1 MRLGLVYWVKTFGE
15 TKQKGGIAMKCKNVC
30 ALLIAAAMLF
40 GVASNVWA
48 LASEDI
54 VLTVT
59 IQILSVDVED
69 AAVAATW
76 GLGLVVPSTTCQSW
90 QAAPVAYVAAPA
102 SWQDGVDVEND
113 GNGQETMG
121 LQVVCTSG
129 GLVWTNDKDA
139 DNNNTEAQD
148 EYVYRALFD
157 TAGSIA
163 GATLGAEDQVTTA
176 ALTKA
181 DAATIYTDGNA
192 DAQNMAPTDVVQLFV
207 EFVLPSG
214 TAEAV
219 PTQKTL
225 TLTISAETVF

>member
-1 MRLGLVYWVKTFGE
+1 MSLFYWKTFGE
-15 TKQKGGIAMKCKNVC
+15 TEQKGGIAMKCKNVC

-69 AAVAATW
+69 AAVASTW
-76 GLGLVVPSTTCQSW
+76 ALGLVVPSTQCQSW
-90 QAAPVAYVAAPA
+90 QAAPVAYAAAPA

-121 LQVVCTSG
+121 LMVVCTSG
-129 GLVWTNDKDA
+129 GSVWDNDVDI
-139 DNNNTEAQD
+139 DDNNTENTD
-148 EYVYRALFD
+148 EFVYRALFD
-157 TAGSIA
+157 TVGVHTFDADDTVG
-163 GATLGAEDQVTTA
+163 TA
-176 ALTKA
+176 MTKA
-181 DAATIYTDGNA
+181 DAATIYTDGDA
-192 DAQNMAPTDVVQLFV
+192 DAQNMAATDIVELFI